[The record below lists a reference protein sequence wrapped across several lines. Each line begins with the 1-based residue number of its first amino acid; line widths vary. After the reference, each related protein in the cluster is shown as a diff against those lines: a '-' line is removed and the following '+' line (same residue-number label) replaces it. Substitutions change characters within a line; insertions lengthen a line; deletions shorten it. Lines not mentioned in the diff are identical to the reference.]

1 MPGDDSAV
9 SATAPGTPGAGAG
22 RPVGRSAVRRRV
34 RRLIDGGLLLQ
45 GGVQGSPVLRL
56 FARWVRRPLLP
67 AVRLWRRNIQLK
79 VVATTLLM
87 SLGVVLL
94 LGFVVIGQV
103 RNGLLDAKVKG
114 AESQATGGFRV
125 AETLARSAGE
135 GTSDGNARDGL
146 PRQNSAIWLND
157 LVQQMSASGQ
167 GAFHVVTL
175 NPPGEGGNVSARA
188 PRGSGNVD
196 APASVPLTLREGVD
210 DNTGPSRSY
219 TRIIYSDGRPSQPG
233 LAIGTQLSTPQ
244 SDRYELYYLFPLAQ
258 EEKSLSLVKTTLA
271 TAGLFVVVLLGAI
284 AWLVV
289 RQVVTPVRMAAGIAE
304 RLSAGRLQERMKVTG
319 EDDIAR
325 LGEAFNKMAQNLQL
339 KIQQLEALSRMQRRF
354 VSDVSHELRT
364 PLTTVRM
371 AADVIHEA
379 RVDFDPVTARS
390 AELLADQ
397 LDRFES
403 LLADLLEISRFDAG
417 AAALEAEPIDLREVV
432 RRVVGGA
439 EPLAERKG
447 TRIRVVGDQQPVI
460 AEADTRRVERVL
472 RNLVVNAVEHG
483 EGRDVVVRLA
493 TAGGAVAV
501 AVRDYGVGLKPGEAT
516 RVFSRFWRADPAR
529 ARTTGGTGL
538 GLSIALEDARL
549 HGGWL
554 QAWGEPGGGSQFRL
568 TLPRTADEAL
578 RGSPIPLEPEDSRR
592 NRDAAQGPPPPPAD
606 GSAVTVPAQLSAA
619 ARAVPAPAT
628 GRRDPAA
635 GLHSRPGAPR
645 SAASTVPPRAGGP
658 GRSPLPQQGGST
670 TGTTPVV
677 DPAALPSNGS
687 RVVPRRD
694 GTGPASAT
702 HGEATEDVTT
712 LCGPG
717 TTSGARR
724 PHTPGDGTGPAA
736 APDTGARDGRGV
748 RKGHGDGRDD
758 GRGAGRGAGD
768 VDGDVG
774 EDVDGRDDG
783 SGHEHVGG
791 HGDRHVGG
799 RRDLG
804 GRVDAD
810 RHRGGDRS
818 AGGDRGTGGA
828 GDRTGAPGTSAAL
841 TGTTGDRPGNE
852 REEPRG

>member
-1 MPGDDSAV
+1 MPRDDSTV
-9 SATAPGTPGAGAG
+9 SAPAPGVPGAGAG
-22 RPVGRSAVRRRV
+22 RPVARNTPRA
-34 RRLIDGGLLLQ
+34 RLRQLLDSGLLLQ

-79 VVATTLLM
+79 VVVTTLLM

-103 RNGLLDAKVKG
+103 RNGLLEAK
-114 AESQATGGFRV
+114 ATASQSQATGGFQD
-125 AETLARSAGE
+125 AESRARSAGE
-135 GTSDGNARDGL
+135 ATPEGGAPDGSPGQNA
-146 PRQNSAIWLND
+146 AIWLND
-157 LVQQMSASGQ
+157 LVQQLSSSGE
-167 GAFHVVTL
+167 GAFNVVTL
-175 NPPGEGGNVSARA
+175 SPLNEGGTGTGTSSARA

-196 APASVPLTLREGVD
+196 ASASVPAALRERVD
-210 DNTGPSRSY
+210 DHSGVSQSY
-219 TRIIYSDGRPSQPG
+219 TRIVYHDGRPSQPG
-233 LAIGTQLSTPQ
+233 LAIGKQLSSPQ
-244 SDRYELYYLFPLAQ
+244 TDRYELYYLFPLTQ
-258 EEKSLSLVKTTLA
+258 EEKSLSLVKGTLA

-304 RLSAGRLQERMKVTG
+304 RLSAGHLQERMKVTG

-339 KIQQLEALSRMQRRF
+339 KIQQLEELSRMQRRF

-379 RVDFDPVTARS
+379 REDFDPVTARS

-397 LDRFES
+397 LDRFEA

-447 TRIRVVGDQQPVI
+447 TRVRVVGDQQPVV
-460 AEADTRRVERVL
+460 AEADARRVERVL

-493 TAGGAVAV
+493 AAGGAVAV

-568 TLPRTADEAL
+568 TLPRTADESL

-592 NRDAAQGPPPPPAD
+592 NRDAVPTGAATTGGAPTGGKSTA
-606 GSAVTVPAQLSAA
+606 GVLTTVPAQG
-619 ARAVPAPAT
+619 AT
-628 GRRDPAA
+628 GSGTDAERSGVA
-635 GLHSRPGAPR
+635 GISGVSGISGMPSP
-645 SAASTVPPRAGGP
+645 PPRCGP
-658 GRSPLPQQGGST
+658 A
-670 TGTTPVV
+670 V
-677 DPAALPSNGS
+677 DPAALPRNGA
-687 RVVPRRD
+687 RVVPRPTDPSHGDTAPNETARNEAPRG
-694 GTGPASAT
+694 GTSRNGAA
-702 HGEATEDVTT
+702 
-712 LCGPG
+712 PG
-717 TTSGARR
+717 SGGARTAHGGA
-724 PHTPGDGTGPAA
+724 PAGTALDHTANGE
-736 APDTGARDGRGV
+736 GARG
-748 RKGHGDGRDD
+748 
-758 GRGAGRGAGD
+758 
-768 VDGDVG
+768 
-774 EDVDGRDDG
+774 
-783 SGHEHVGG
+783 
-791 HGDRHVGG
+791 
-799 RRDLG
+799 
-804 GRVDAD
+804 
-810 RHRGGDRS
+810 
-818 AGGDRGTGGA
+818 
-828 GDRTGAPGTSAAL
+828 
-841 TGTTGDRPGNE
+841 
-852 REEPRG
+852 